1 MVPYKVEQVC
11 LNDCPPTV
19 PVVVV
24 VPYSVELVDLT
35 FTPLIV
41 PEQVVV
47 PYSVKQLYPAYADG
61 EVARIPACLLY
72 TSPSPRDRTRSRMPS
87 SA

>member
-1 MVPYKVEQVC
+1 VVPYKVEQVC

-47 PYSVKQLYPAYADG
+47 PYSVEQLYPAYADG
-61 EVARIPACLLY
+61 EVARIPALEIIDANKKFKDFILKNV
-72 TSPSPRDRTRSRMPS
+72 D
-87 SA
+87 